1 MTNFLVVSW
10 ILNGESPGDRFVDSF
25 GASDDILVL
34 DARLLDALYFR
45 KGEVVVAEV
54 VVHLVNFDF
63 LTILVTEPALGI
75 FVLDHFDLFVF
86 VVIDA
91 RQINRIAG

>member
-1 MTNFLVVSW
+1 MKMMTH
-10 ILNGESPGDRFVDSF
+10 LNLFN
-25 GASDDILVL
+25 
-34 DARLLDALYFR
+34 ARLLDTLYFR

-63 LTILVTEPALGI
+63 LTILVTEPTLGI

-86 VVIDA
+86 FIIDA